1 MDYELKIRALR
12 EAKGVSQRKL
22 AEDIGVSP
30 GAVAQWELGATT
42 PTTANLVALAN
53 MAMYGLDLSQ
63 VMKKKWSS
71 LKKSLVDLFLVN
83 ISQQLR
89 MAYVNA

>member
-53 MAMYGLDLSQ
+53 VLGCSMDA
-63 VMKKKWSS
+63 
-71 LKKSLVDLFLVN
+71 LFGRAGPEQT
-83 ISQQLR
+83 S
-89 MAYVNA
+89 A

>member
-1 MDYELKIRALR
+1 MDYELKSRPLR
-12 EAKGVSQRKL
+12 ESKGLSQRKL

-53 MAMYGLDLSQ
+53 VLGCSMDA
-63 VMKKKWSS
+63 
-71 LKKSLVDLFLVN
+71 LFGRAGPEQT
-83 ISQQLR
+83 S
-89 MAYVNA
+89 A